1 MYVTRNRCP
10 MCTSFVG
17 KRTTLSAYIYL
28 ARLITDG
35 VKPHT
40 TRHNDR
46 KRNLD
51 SSPAT
56 RINTTRLEGST
67 SKSQTPASHTSLIK
81 SIPPRKFH
89 LWPESR
95 YSLFT
100 HHSTTPP
107 AQSHYRPD
115 KKNRAQDLIEVP
127 QNRSVLSTPPGSPD
141 PDQVYC
147 VRSVDIIG
155 TG

>member
-1 MYVTRNRCP
+1 MKEGSTRSIRVGMYVTRNRCP

-115 KKNRAQDLIEVP
+115 KKKPRARPNRGTAKSIGLVYSSRLT
-127 QNRSVLSTPPGSPD
+127 RS
-141 PDQVYC
+141 
-147 VRSVDIIG
+147 
-155 TG
+155 